1 MIKKFSIK
9 NFKCF
14 EEIDIKLMERVN
26 LIAGKNN
33 VGKTALLEAI
43 WLHEGAHNAELALRV
58 EGFRGIRN
66 FDNKNFLSDLFTKFR
81 SETEILLKAEYQDG
95 KILTLKVSQEESEG
109 LRPVIEGLEMQG
121 TASITFPKVIF
132 EGSENGNKRCRSE
145 FSFAVDNNGK
155 LRPFSSGSKQSIRPT
170 AVFIATGIDKVAQNK
185 VNAEGFSVQVEM
197 KRKKDIVESLE
208 LIDSRLQDLVL
219 SKRGPE
225 DFVCGDIG
233 PGRMVPLS
241 LMGEGMER
249 YLSFVLSILKAEN
262 GTVLIDEIENGFHHS
277 IRVKAWRNLA
287 KLARK
292 YNVQIIATTHS
303 YECIEAA
310 HESFKGDAKYDFI
323 LHRLDRVGER
333 IEDVTY
339 DKDTLEASLKSD
351 MEIR

>member
-9 NFKCF
+9 NFKGL
-14 EEIDIKLMERVN
+14 ENIDTKPWERVN

-33 VGKTALLEAI
+33 IGKTALLEAI

-95 KILTLKVSQEESEG
+95 KILTLKVSQEESKG
-109 LRPVIEGLEMQG
+109 SRPIIEGLEIQG
-121 TASITFPKVIF
+121 TASIIFPKVIF
-132 EGSENGNKRCRSE
+132 EGSENGNNVCKSE
-145 FSFAVDNNGK
+145 FSFVSDNDGK
-155 LRPFSSGSKQSIRPT
+155 LRPFSSGSKQLIRPL
-170 AVFIATGIDKVAQNK
+170 AVFITTGIDKVRQNK
-185 VNAEGFSVQVEM
+185 VNAEGFSAQVEM
-197 KRKKDIVESLE
+197 KRKEDIVESLK
-208 LIDSRLQDLVL
+208 LIDDRLQDLVL
-219 SKRGPE
+219 SKRGSE

-277 IRVKAWRNLA
+277 IRVKVWSNLA

-310 HESFKGDAKYDFI
+310 HKSFKEAEKYDFI
-323 LHRLDRVGER
+323 LHRLDRVGEG

-339 DKDTLEASLKSD
+339 DKETLEAALKSER
-351 MEIR
+351 EIR